1 MASDDRAKANPPSDP
16 AYQAAKP
23 ATPMDLSYGAGMF
36 GGFDEQ
42 SLRAARSRLLAQNW
56 WAILLRG
63 LFAILFGVLALV
75 LPSITLASLIL
86 LFAAYMLVDGIFAIV
101 AGVRAAQHHERW
113 GWLIL
118 EGVADLI
125 AGVIAFVW
133 PLITLL
139 AFIYLMGVWAVVSG
153 LLLGAAAFR
162 LHLTH
167 GRGWMVLGAI
177 VSVVWGILLM
187 LWPLTGALVL
197 TWWMGAYALFFGG
210 ALLALA
216 FRLHRRRQDW
226 HASPPQ
232 SQRV

>member
-1 MASDDRAKANPPSDP
+1 MSDDHAKANPPSDP

-23 ATPMDLSYGAGMF
+23 AAPMDLSYGAGMF
-36 GGFDEQ
+36 GGFDEPA
-42 SLRAARSRLLAQNW
+42 LRQARSRLLAQNW

-101 AGVRAAQHHERW
+101 AGVRAASHHERW

-118 EGVADLI
+118 EGIADLV
-125 AGVIAFVW
+125 AGVIAFIW

-139 AFIYLMGVWAVVSG
+139 AFVYLMGVWAVVSG
-153 LLLGAAAFR
+153 LLLGAAALR

-167 GRGWMVLGAI
+167 GRGWMVLGGI

-210 ALLALA
+210 ALLALSV
-216 FRLHRRRQDW
+216 RLYRRRHDW
-226 HASPPQ
+226 HAPPQ
-232 SQRV
+232 QAPGV